1 MEEIDFSNCQRNART
16 YNGANGSKI
25 GIYYNN
31 ENYMLKFP
39 PKPKKNIELSYANSC
54 ISEYVSCKI
63 LKTLGLNSQDTML
76 GKYNNKI
83 VVACKDF
90 RKKNEIFSDFASLKN
105 TIIES
110 SSGGYDTELSDI
122 LETIDTQE
130 QLNIKNDE
138 MKQFFWNMFIADS
151 LLGNFDRHNG
161 NWGFLIDE
169 IDNIHMIAPIYDC
182 GSCLYPQADENLM
195 RKILT
200 NRDELE
206 QRIYI
211 YPTSA
216 IKYQNV
222 KINPYHFLL
231 NTDNLDC
238 IKALRTI
245 TSRIDLIKIKEIIEN
260 TPYISDLH
268 KEFLFTMVKERK
280 NKILDVAVEKH
291 FSSTKNEE
299 LLLKAINFQDDKAL
313 FSSEPHLL
321 KK

>member
-16 YNGANGSKI
+16 YNGANGSKL

-76 GKYNNKI
+76 RKYNNKI

-90 RKKNEIFSDFASLKN
+90 RKKNEFFSDFASLKN

-138 MKQFFWNMFIADS
+138 LS
-151 LLGNFDRHNG
+151 VE
-161 NWGFLIDE
+161 FLHI
-169 IDNIHMIAPIYDC
+169 
-182 GSCLYPQADENLM
+182 
-195 RKILT
+195 
-200 NRDELE
+200 
-206 QRIYI
+206 
-211 YPTSA
+211 
-216 IKYQNV
+216 
-222 KINPYHFLL
+222 
-231 NTDNLDC
+231 
-238 IKALRTI
+238 IKAQGAN
-245 TSRIDLIKIKEIIEN
+245 SAA
-260 TPYISDLH
+260 
-268 KEFLFTMVKERK
+268 
-280 NKILDVAVEKH
+280 AV
-291 FSSTKNEE
+291 S
-299 LLLKAINFQDDKAL
+299 
-313 FSSEPHLL
+313 
-321 KK
+321 